1 MNVAEHYKFLAKK
14 SFDVMDSMLNDAAAS
29 ANFIASHNNLEDFG
43 RLKQTIDDRP
53 EVDTFDA
60 GIKEYQFSLYAL
72 ASGQYRHAFVGLRLS
87 LELMLATIQFSA
99 HEIDYR
105 QWAKDSKDINWAAL
119 KDLQNGIFS
128 VNFIN
133 AFNPDFSE
141 YARQYQAIAEAVY
154 RECSE
159 FVHGNASTHNRLPS
173 SIIFDKIIFDS
184 WCEKA
189 KTIRLIIIFAFS
201 SRYLNHISPKKYNII
216 EPVLLDA
223 IGHLSAVQSN
233 FNKSLEEK

>member
-1 MNVAEHYKFLAKK
+1 MDITEHYKSLAKT
-14 SFDVMDSMLNDAAAS
+14 SFDVMVSMLNDAAVS
-29 ANFIASHNNLEDFG
+29 ANFIASHNHLEDFG
-43 RLKQTIDDRP
+43 RLKQAINNRP

-105 QWAKDSKDINWAAL
+105 QWVKDSKDINWSAL

-141 YARQYQAIAEAVY
+141 YSRQYQAIAEAVY

-159 FVHGNASTHNRLPS
+159 FVHGNASTHNKLPS
-173 SIIFDKIIFDS
+173 SITFDKDIFDS

-189 KTIRLIIIFAFS
+189 KTIRLIIIFVFS
-201 SRYLNHISPKKYNII
+201 SRYLNHISPTTYHII

-233 FNKSLEEK
+233 FNKPLEEK